1 MPWSPNAVV
10 KIDGTAFTSSTIE
23 GITISMGRID
33 LDQQSQAGYA
43 RIAIKDLA
51 ASAVKINSEIV
62 VKIDNYSNVPT
73 TIYTGFVTDI
83 LTSVLDA
90 GGSNVAF
97 VTDIIATGAL
107 SKLAVK
113 EANTSGYPEQ
123 LDGDRMLEVITGAF
137 GLAWEDLPT
146 TQIWSDYLIETWDD
160 LLGVDVSYIDTP
172 GTYTLFATT
181 AEPENAYSYAETVA
195 TSGFGQLFETVD
207 GNIGYADQ
215 DHRADY
221 LSANGFL
228 DISKNFILSDG
239 IGVSTSRNNIVN
251 DAIVTYGDPESSVQT
266 IDPDSIELYGRIAA
280 NTTTFLKNQTDAETF
295 ADRQILLNSSP
306 EPVIEGIGIQI
317 DAPTMNSTLLNG
329 LVGIFFGLPISITN
343 FPSGLYPNQ
352 FFGYCEG
359 WTWTINRFEARL
371 DINVSDVKFSA
382 VPVAWQDVYAGETWA
397 TIDPSLQWLNALL
410 GVN

>member
-1 MPWSPNAVV
+1 
-10 KIDGTAFTSSTIE
+10 
-23 GITISMGRID
+23 
-33 LDQQSQAGYA
+33 
-43 RIAIKDLA
+43 
-51 ASAVKINSEIV
+51 
-62 VKIDNYSNVPT
+62 
-73 TIYTGFVTDI
+73 
-83 LTSVLDA
+83 
-90 GGSNVAF
+90 
-97 VTDIIATGAL
+97 
-107 SKLAVK
+107 
-113 EANTSGYPEQ
+113 
-123 LDGDRMLEVITGAF
+123 
-137 GLAWEDLPT
+137 
-146 TQIWSDYLIETWDD
+146 
-160 LLGVDVSYIDTP
+160 
-172 GTYTLFATT
+172 
-181 AEPENAYSYAETVA
+181 
-195 TSGFGQLFETVD
+195 VD

-329 LVGIFFGLPISITN
+329 LVGIFFGLPVSITN

-352 FFGYCEG
+352 FFGYVEG

-382 VPVAWQDVYAGETWA
+382 IPVAWQDVYAGETWA